1 MNDLLEIVED
11 LETLEAHANT
21 PSFDDWF
28 DVIFEKW
35 SERAE
40 EAEAFMER
48 QYNMEFN

>member
-21 PSFDDWF
+21 PGFELAF

-35 SERAE
+35 SQRAE

-48 QYNMEFN
+48 QYNMEFS

>member
-11 LETLEAHANT
+11 LETLYDKANT

-48 QYNMEFN
+48 QYNMEFS